1 MESTLFPPDNIPDSQ
16 GKTSLIGDFIRSRKM
31 KSMRTASQTNNVV
44 TETNTLNACF
54 DDAVGLLASLPSTD
68 NCVAFTTLECGV
80 SCDIIDIIA

>member
-16 GKTSLIGDFIRSRKM
+16 GKTSIIGDFIRNRKM
-31 KSMRTASQTNNVV
+31 KSLRTVSQTNNIVV
-44 TETNTLNACF
+44 TEANTLTACF

-80 SCDIIDIIA
+80 SFFLSIMI